1 MMLLRLQTLSS
12 ILTMKTSDDDRDR
25 LAELTRNG
33 SAQVCLPCDM
43 TDESLASLATDLR
56 SLHGEGEV
64 DGEGLEAFERIV
76 NLLCGLFFLQSEKL
90 TGKSEGRLPL
100 GHLDHWVGR
109 LDYYAQREIV
119 SRVNK
124 QPCPQDTTNLLAELS
139 VHVLTTRTQ

>member
-12 ILTMKTSDDDRDR
+12 ILTMNTSDDDRER
-25 LAELTRNG
+25 LAELTRNV

-43 TDESLASLATDLR
+43 TDESLASLANDLR
-56 SLHGEGEV
+56 LLQGKGEA
-64 DGEGLEAFERIV
+64 DEGYPAAFECILY
-76 NLLCGLFFLQSEKL
+76 LLSELFFLQSEKL
-90 TGKSEGRLPL
+90 TGQRRARFPL

-109 LDYYAQREIV
+109 LNYYVQREIV

-139 VHVLTTRTQ
+139 EHVLTTRTQ

>member
-12 ILTMKTSDDDRDR
+12 ILTMNTSDDDRER
-25 LAELTRNG
+25 LAELTRNV

-43 TDESLASLATDLR
+43 TDESLASLASDLR
-56 SLHGEGEV
+56 SLQGEGEV
-64 DGEGLEAFERIV
+64 DGEDLEAFERIV
-76 NLLCGLFFLQSEKL
+76 NLLCELFFLQSEKL
-90 TGKSEGRLPL
+90 TGQRRARFPL

-109 LDYYAQREIV
+109 LNYYAQREIV

-124 QPCPQDTTNLLAELS
+124 QPCPRDMANLLAELS

>member
-12 ILTMKTSDDDRDR
+12 ILTMNTSDDDRER
-25 LAELTRNG
+25 LAELTGNG

-56 SLHGEGEV
+56 SLQDEGDFDGEV
-64 DGEGLEAFERIV
+64 LEAFERIV
-76 NLLCGLFFLQSEKL
+76 NLICELFFLQSEKL
-90 TGKSEGRLPL
+90 TGQRRARFPL

-109 LDYYAQREIV
+109 LNYYVHREIV
-119 SRVNK
+119 SRGNK